1 MDGRTTAAT
10 VVWVL
15 VALFV
20 AWAVLAFV
28 AQRMI
33 VSG

>member
-1 MDGRTTAAT
+1 VNNCGDRRL
-10 VVWVL
+10 VL

-20 AWAVLAFV
+20 AWAVPASA